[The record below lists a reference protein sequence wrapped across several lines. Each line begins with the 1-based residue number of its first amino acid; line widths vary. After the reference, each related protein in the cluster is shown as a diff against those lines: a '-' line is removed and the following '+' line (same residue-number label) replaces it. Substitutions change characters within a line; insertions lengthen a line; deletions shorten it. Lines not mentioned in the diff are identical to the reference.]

1 MVMNFQNPY
10 YTQQLRVLV
19 INTAEEANRIPADI
33 NGSPLFF
40 YNKNTNEIYVKQFYI
55 GTGITT
61 FDKYIKFEGDSK
73 PNNEEKKEND
83 INIYNDKFN
92 AINDRLDGL
101 QKQLDSFDFKGSKK

>member
-19 INTAEEANRIPADI
+19 INTAEEASRIPADI

-83 INIYNDKFN
+83 INISEEKYN
-92 AINDRLDGL
+92 ALNDRINGLYEIL
-101 QKQLDSFDFKGSKK
+101 QKKDIKNAK